1 MIKRREFIT
10 LLGGAAAW
18 PLTARAQQPAMP
30 VIGVLSFDP
39 PDLRVDIFN
48 AIRQGLGEIGYVEG
62 RNVAIEFRWAE
73 NQFDRLPLLAA
84 DLVRRR
90 VAVILSEGEAPA
102 KAAKAATTTIPIVFG
117 TGGDPVRA
125 GLVASLNQPGGNLT
139 GVSYFS
145 GALGAKQLEIIRELI
160 ASPGPL
166 ALLINPD
173 NPTDQSERADVE
185 AAAGAIGQPIEVLSA
200 SSNVD
205 LEAAFAALAQRRT
218 RGLIVAID
226 PLLFRRRAQLAA
238 LAARHALPAIYSDR
252 EYTKVG
258 GLISYGASRTD
269 AYRQIGTYVGRIL
282 RGAKPADLP
291 VMLPAKFELSI
302 NLKTAKALGLTVPLA
317 LQASADELI
326 E

>member
-1 MIKRREFIT
+1 MKRREFIT
-10 LLGGAAAW
+10 LLGGAATW
-18 PLTARAQQPAMP
+18 PMVARAQQLGLP
-30 VIGVLSFDP
+30 VIGVLSFDS

-48 AIRQGLGEIGYVEG
+48 AFRQGLGEIGYVEG
-62 RNVAIEFRWAE
+62 RNVAMEYRYADE
-73 NQFDRLPLLAA
+73 QYDRLPALAA

-90 VAVILSEGEAPA
+90 VAVILSLGEAPA

-125 GLVASLNQPGGNLT
+125 GLVTSLNQPGGNLT

-145 GALGAKQLEIIRELI
+145 GALGAKQLEIIRELV

-173 NPTDQSERADVE
+173 NPTDQSMRTDVE

-218 RGLIVAID
+218 SGLLVAID
-226 PLLFRRRAQLAA
+226 PLFFSRRAQLAA

-252 EYTKVG
+252 EYTAAG